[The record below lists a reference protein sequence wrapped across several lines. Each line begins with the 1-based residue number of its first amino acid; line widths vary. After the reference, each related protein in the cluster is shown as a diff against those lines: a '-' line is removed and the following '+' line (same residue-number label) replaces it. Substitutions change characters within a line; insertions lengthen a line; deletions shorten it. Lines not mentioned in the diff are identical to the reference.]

1 MSDINKNLPK
11 KIAEM
16 VELASEIQGM
26 VGRDE
31 APESIS
37 EQKMPTD
44 MKTKKGLIIAVLR
57 NKNKGMK
64 AT

>member
-1 MSDINKNLPK
+1 MMSDINKNLPK

-16 VELASEIQGM
+16 MAIASEIQGM

-37 EQKMPTD
+37 EQKMPSD
-44 MKTKKGLIIAVLR
+44 MNTKKGMIIAVLR
-57 NKNKGMK
+57 KKNKGMS
-64 AT
+64 A